1 MKKRVIKIATRPS
14 ELALWQA
21 NFVGSLL
28 EELGF
33 GYELLPI
40 LSSADQHQ
48 LPLNKSGGKG
58 QFVKSIQQAVL
69 DFRADI
75 AVHSAKDLAC
85 VTSQGLY
92 LAAVPKRF
100 LVNDVLVANKKLATL
115 PQNTKIAT
123 GSIRR
128 ASQLKLIRDD
138 LECVQIRGN
147 VPTRINRFK
156 KGEYAAIMLAQAG
169 LERLGLMQDNFE
181 IIPVDVMI
189 PAAGQG
195 ALAVECREN
204 DKVMQEILTR
214 VNDYNSQQA
223 LLAERACLHKLGG
236 HCFAP
241 IGCYAKVIGNDI
253 ELVANVVAKKELRV
267 VKKGKVEDAVVVG
280 IDAAVALNKL
290 GAQEILQGCYE
301 KNT

>member
-1 MKKRVIKIATRPS
+1 MKTVRIATRQS
-14 ELALWQA
+14 DLALWQA
-21 NFVGSLL
+21 KFVGNILKNI
-28 EELGF
+28 GF
-33 GYELLPI
+33 NYELVPMLA
-40 LSSADQHQ
+40 SADKHQ
-48 LPLNKSGGKG
+48 LPLSQSGGKG
-58 QFVKSIQQAVL
+58 QFVKVVQQAVL
-69 DFRADI
+69 DFKADI

-85 VTSQGLY
+85 VTNSGLY
-92 LAAVPKRF
+92 LAAVPKRYC
-100 LVNDVLVANKKLATL
+100 VNDVLIANKKLDSL

-147 VPTRINRFK
+147 VPTRIDRFK

-169 LERLGLMQDNFE
+169 LERLGLMQDDFE

-195 ALAVECREN
+195 SLAIECREN
-204 DKVMQEILTR
+204 DVAMQEILTKI
-214 VNDYNSQQA
+214 NDYSSHQE
-223 LLAERACLHKLGG
+223 LIAERACLYKLGG

-241 IGCYAKVIGNDI
+241 IGCYAKVIGDDI
-253 ELVANVVAKKELRV
+253 ELVANVVGEKELRV
-267 VKKGKVEDAVVVG
+267 VKKGRVEDAVIVG
-280 IDAAVALNKL
+280 IEVAIALNNL

-301 KNT
+301 KNN

>member
-92 LAAVPKRF
+92 LAAVPKRYC
-100 LVNDVLVANKKLATL
+100 VNDVLVANKTFATL

-204 DKVMQEILTR
+204 DKVMQKILTT

-223 LLAERACLHKLGG
+223 LLAERACLCKLGG

-253 ELVANVVAKKELRV
+253 ELVANVVDKKELRV
-267 VKKGKVEDAVVVG
+267 VKKGKVEDAVIVG
-280 IDAAVALNKL
+280 IEAAIALNNL

-301 KNT
+301 KNN